1 MIRPTQK
8 LVNRFT
14 PGQSR
19 RRLKRLERRA
29 DLDFV
34 GTEIVR
40 PYPKLTKV
48 VPDIL
53 SYFKNLL
60 GLNPPKD
67 NDTPTLKDAF
77 KKEA

>member
-19 RRLKRLERRA
+19 RRLKRIERRA
-29 DLDFV
+29 NADFV
-34 GTEIVR
+34 GSEVVLH
-40 PYPKLTKV
+40 YPKLIKV
-48 VPDIL
+48 VPDVI

-60 GLNPPKD
+60 GLDLPKD
-67 NDTPTLKDAF
+67 NDTPTLKDAL
-77 KKEA
+77 KKEV